1 MSDQGEQRII
11 GLETKMAYLDD
22 FMAKIQAITV
32 EHTDAIERLKAE
44 NRALR
49 AKLGEVEDQ
58 LQDLPNQRPPHY

>member
-1 MSDQGEQRII
+1 MSDQSEQRII
-11 GLETKMAYLDD
+11 GLETKLAYLDD

>member
-11 GLETKMAYLDD
+11 GLETKLAYLDD

>member
-11 GLETKMAYLDD
+11 DLETKLAYLDD